1 MIAAHQLR
9 KTFGKTIAVDSVSF
23 TAPDGSITGLL
34 GPNGAGK
41 TTTLR
46 MIYGLMRP
54 DIGTVRIDGI
64 DTFAEPINA
73 RKRIGVLSDSH
84 GLYQRLTAR
93 ENIAYYAQLHGM
105 NEQQQKARIEYI
117 TQLLDLNEIIDRRV
131 TGFSQ
136 GEKMKTAIA
145 RILVHD
151 PHTIILDE
159 PTNGLDIM
167 TTRAMRR
174 AIKALA
180 EQGKCIVFST
190 HIMQEVSALCDHVI
204 IIAKGV
210 VKGEGAPDQLLAQT
224 GKANLEDAFINII
237 GSEQGLAA

>member
-1 MIAAHQLR
+1 MIETHHLR
-9 KTFGKTIAVDSVSF
+9 KKFGHTVAVDDVSF

-46 MIYGLMRP
+46 MIYGLMKP
-54 DIGTVRIDGI
+54 DKGTVRIDGI
-64 DTFAEPINA
+64 DTFAQPIEA

-93 ENIAYYAQLHGM
+93 ENIAYFAELHGLD
-105 NEQQQKARIEYI
+105 EKQQKTRIDYI

-167 TTRAMRR
+167 TTRSMRS
-174 AIKALA
+174 AIKSLA
-180 EQGKCIVFST
+180 GQGKCVVFSS
-190 HIMQEVSALCDHVI
+190 HIMQEVTALCDHVI

-210 VKGEGAPDQLLAQT
+210 VKGEGSPDQLLTQT
-224 GKANLEDAFINII
+224 GKSNLEDAFIDII
-237 GSEQGLAA
+237 GSEQGLSA

>member
-1 MIAAHQLR
+1 MQ
-9 KTFGKTIAVDSVSF
+9 
-23 TAPDGSITGLL
+23 PD
-34 GPNGAGK
+34 K
-41 TTTLR
+41 
-46 MIYGLMRP
+46 
-54 DIGTVRIDGI
+54 GTVRIDSI
-64 DTFAEPINA
+64 DTFAQPIEA

-93 ENIAYYAQLHGM
+93 ENIAYFAELHGM
-105 NEQQQKARIEYI
+105 NQQQQKARIDYI

-167 TTRAMRR
+167 TTRSMRR
-174 AIKALA
+174 AIKSLA
-180 EQGKCIVFST
+180 AEGKCVVFSS
-190 HIMQEVSALCDHVI
+190 HIMQEVTALCDHVI

-210 VKGEGAPDQLLAQT
+210 VKGEGPPDQLLAQT
-224 GKANLEDAFINII
+224 GKANLEDAFIDII
-237 GSEQGLAA
+237 GTEQGMAA

>member
-1 MIAAHQLR
+1 MIEVHQLR
-9 KTFGKTIAVDSVSF
+9 KLFGKTVAVDDVSF
-23 TAPDGSITGLL
+23 SAPDGSITGLL

-46 MIYGLMRP
+46 MIYGLMKP
-54 DIGTVRIDGI
+54 DQGTVRIDGI
-64 DTFAEPINA
+64 DTYTQPIAA

-93 ENIAYYAQLHGM
+93 ENIAYYAELHGLD
-105 NEQQQKARIEYI
+105 EKQKNARIDYI

-131 TGFSQ
+131 SGFSQ

-167 TTRAMRR
+167 TTRSMRS
-174 AIKALA
+174 AIKSLA
-180 EQGKCIVFST
+180 AQGKCVVFSS
-190 HIMQEVSALCDHVI
+190 HIMQEVTALCDHVI
-204 IIAKGV
+204 IIAKGI
-210 VKGEGAPDQLLAQT
+210 VKGEGSPDQLLAKT
-224 GKANLEDAFINII
+224 GKANLEDAFIDII
-237 GSEQGLAA
+237 GSEQGLSA

>member
-1 MIAAHQLR
+1 MIVAHQLK
-9 KTFGKTIAVDSVSF
+9 KTFGKTVAVENVSF
-23 TAPDGSITGLL
+23 TAADGSITALL

-46 MIYGLMRP
+46 MIYGLMKP
-54 DIGTVRIDGI
+54 ESGTVHIDGI
-64 DTFAEPINA
+64 DAFAQPTEA
-73 RKRIGVLSDSH
+73 RKHIGVLSDSH
-84 GLYQRLTAR
+84 GLYQRMTAR

-105 NEQQQKARIEYI
+105 DKTLQNTRIEYI
-117 TQLLDLNEIIDRRV
+117 TQLLDLYEIIDRR
-131 TGFSQ
+131 TASFSQ
-136 GEKMKTAIA
+136 GERMKTAIA

-167 TTRAMRR
+167 TTRSMRR
-174 AIKALA
+174 AIKSLA

-190 HIMQEVSALCDHVI
+190 HIMQEVNALCDRVI
-204 IIAKGV
+204 IIAKGI
-210 VKGEGAPDQLLAQT
+210 VKGEGSPQELLAQT
-224 GKANLEDAFINII
+224 GKHNLEDAFIDII

>member
-1 MIAAHQLR
+1 MIEAHQL
-9 KTFGKTIAVDSVSF
+9 KKLFGKTVAVDDVSF

-46 MIYGLMRP
+46 MIYGLMKP
-54 DIGTVRIDGI
+54 DKGSVRIDGI
-64 DTFAEPINA
+64 DTFAQPIEA

-93 ENIAYYAQLHGM
+93 ENIAYYAELHGM
-105 NEQQQKARIEYI
+105 TADQQQARIEHI
-117 TQLLDLNEIIDRRV
+117 TQLLDLNDIIDRRV
-131 TGFSQ
+131 AGFSQ

-167 TTRAMRR
+167 TTRSMRR
-174 AIKALA
+174 AIKSLA
-180 EQGKCIVFST
+180 AEGKCVVFSS
-190 HIMQEVSALCDHVI
+190 HIMQEVTALCDHVI

-210 VKGEGAPDQLLAQT
+210 VKGEGAPNDLLHRT
-224 GKANLEDAFINII
+224 GKTNLEDAFIDII

>member
-1 MIAAHQLR
+1 MIEAHQLR
-9 KTFGKTIAVDSVSF
+9 KSFGQTVAVDSVSF

-46 MIYGLMRP
+46 MIHGLMKP
-54 DIGTVRIDGI
+54 DQGTVRIDGI
-64 DTFAEPINA
+64 DTFAQPIEA

-93 ENIAYYAQLHGM
+93 ENIAYYAELHGM
-105 NEQQQKARIEYI
+105 NAKQQKARIEYI

-167 TTRAMRR
+167 TTRAMRS
-174 AIKALA
+174 AIKSLA
-180 EQGKCIVFST
+180 AEGKCVVFSS
-190 HIMQEVSALCDHVI
+190 HIMQEVTALCDHVI

-210 VKGEGAPDQLLAQT
+210 VKGEGSPDALLTRT
-224 GKANLEDAFINII
+224 GKANLEDAFIDII
-237 GSEQGLAA
+237 GSEQGMAA

>member
-1 MIAAHQLR
+1 MIEVHQL
-9 KTFGKTIAVDSVSF
+9 KKLFGKTVAVDDVSF
-23 TAPDGSITGLL
+23 SAPDGSITGLL

-46 MIYGLMRP
+46 MIYGLMKP
-54 DIGTVRIDGI
+54 DKGTVRIDGI
-64 DTFAEPINA
+64 DTFAQPIEA

-93 ENIAYYAQLHGM
+93 ENIAYFAELHGLD
-105 NEQQQKARIEYI
+105 EKQQKTRIEYI
-117 TQLLDLNEIIDRRV
+117 TQLLDLNDIIDRRV

-167 TTRAMRR
+167 TTRSMRS
-174 AIKALA
+174 AIKSLA
-180 EQGKCIVFST
+180 AQGKCVVFSS
-190 HIMQEVSALCDHVI
+190 HIMQEVTALCDHVI

-210 VKGEGAPDQLLAQT
+210 VKGEGAPNQLLAQT
-224 GKANLEDAFINII
+224 GKANLEDAFIDII
-237 GSEQGLAA
+237 GSEQGLSA

>member
-1 MIAAHQLR
+1 MIEVHQLR
-9 KTFGKTIAVDSVSF
+9 KTFGKTVAVDSISF

-46 MIYGLMRP
+46 MIYGLMQP
-54 DIGTVRIDGI
+54 DKGTVRIDSI
-64 DTFAEPINA
+64 DTFAQPIEA

-93 ENIAYYAQLHGM
+93 ENIAYFAELHGM
-105 NEQQQKARIEYI
+105 NQQQQKVRIDYI

-167 TTRAMRR
+167 TTRSMRR
-174 AIKALA
+174 AIKSLA
-180 EQGKCIVFST
+180 AEGKCVVFSS
-190 HIMQEVSALCDHVI
+190 HIMQEVTALCDHVI

-210 VKGEGAPDQLLAQT
+210 VKGEGSPDQLLAQT
-224 GKANLEDAFINII
+224 GRANLEEAFIDII
-237 GSEQGLAA
+237 GTEQGMAA

>member
-1 MIAAHQLR
+1 MIETHQLR
-9 KTFGKTIAVDSVSF
+9 KLFGKTVAVDDVSF

-46 MIYGLMRP
+46 MIYGLMQP
-54 DIGTVRIDGI
+54 DKGTVRIDGI
-64 DTFAEPINA
+64 DTFAQPIEA

-93 ENIAYYAQLHGM
+93 ENIAYYADLHGM
-105 NEQQQKARIEYI
+105 SEKQQKTRIEYI
-117 TQLLDLNEIIDRRV
+117 TQLLDLYEIIDRRV

-167 TTRAMRR
+167 TTRSMRR
-174 AIKALA
+174 AIKSLA
-180 EQGKCIVFST
+180 AEGKCIVFSS

-210 VKGEGAPDQLLAQT
+210 VKGEGSPDQLLMQT
-224 GKANLEDAFINII
+224 GKANLEDAFIDII

>member
-1 MIAAHQLR
+1 MIEAHQLR
-9 KTFGKTIAVDSVSF
+9 KKFGNTVAVDDVSF
-23 TAPDGSITGLL
+23 VAPDGSITGLL

-46 MIYGLMRP
+46 MIYGLMKP
-54 DIGTVRIDGI
+54 DKGTVRIDGI
-64 DTFAEPINA
+64 DTFVQPIEA

-93 ENIAYYAQLHGM
+93 ENIAYFADLHGM
-105 NEQQQKARIEYI
+105 NEKQKNTRIKYI
-117 TQLLDLNEIIDRRV
+117 TQLLDLKDIIDRRV

-167 TTRAMRR
+167 TTRSMRS
-174 AIKALA
+174 AIKLLA
-180 EQGKCIVFST
+180 AQGKCVVFSS
-190 HIMQEVSALCDHVI
+190 HIMQEVTALCDHVI

-210 VKGEGAPDQLLAQT
+210 VKGEGSPDQLLAQT
-224 GKANLEDAFINII
+224 GKANLEDAFIDII
-237 GSEQGLAA
+237 GTEQGMAA

>member
-1 MIAAHQLR
+1 MIEAHQLR
-9 KTFGKTIAVDSVSF
+9 KAFGTTLAVDSVSF

-105 NEQQQKARIEYI
+105 DEKQQNVRIDYL
-117 TQLLDLNEIIDRRV
+117 TQLIDLNEIIDRRV

-167 TTRAMRR
+167 TARAMRR

-210 VKGEGAPDQLLAQT
+210 VKGEGPPDQLLAQT
-224 GKANLEDAFINII
+224 GKANLEDAFIAII
-237 GSEQGLAA
+237 GSEQGLSA

>member
-1 MIAAHQLR
+1 MIEVHQL
-9 KTFGKTIAVDSVSF
+9 KKLFGQTVAVDDVSF
-23 TAPDGSITGLL
+23 TTPDGSITGLL

-46 MIYGLMRP
+46 MIYGLMKP
-54 DIGTVRIDGI
+54 DKGTVRIDGI
-64 DTFAEPINA
+64 DTFAQPIEA

-93 ENIAYYAQLHGM
+93 ENIAYYAELHGVT
-105 NEQQQKARIEYI
+105 EQQQKTRIAYI

-174 AIKALA
+174 AIKSLA
-180 EQGKCIVFST
+180 AKGKCVVFSS
-190 HIMQEVSALCDHVI
+190 HIMQEVTALCDHVI

-210 VKGEGAPDQLLAQT
+210 VKGEGSPDQLLTQT
-224 GKANLEDAFINII
+224 GKANLEDAFIDII

>member
-1 MIAAHQLR
+1 MIEANQLR
-9 KTFGKTIAVDSVSF
+9 KVFGNTVAVDSVSF
-23 TAPDGSITGLL
+23 TAPDGYITGLL

-41 TTTLR
+41 TTMLR
-46 MIYGLMRP
+46 MIYGLMSP
-54 DIGTVRIDGI
+54 DKGTVRIDGI
-64 DTFAEPINA
+64 DTFADPIQA

-105 NEQQQKARIEYI
+105 SEQQQNARIAHLI
-117 TQLLDLNEIIDRRV
+117 QLLDLIDIIDRRV
-131 TGFSQ
+131 EGFSQ

-167 TTRAMRR
+167 TTRSMRR
-174 AIKALA
+174 AIKSLA
-180 EQGKCIVFST
+180 GQGKCIVFST

-210 VKGEGAPDQLLAQT
+210 VKGEGSPGLLLKQT
-224 GKANLEDAFINII
+224 GKTNLEDAFIHII
-237 GSEQGLAA
+237 GGEQGLAA

>member
-1 MIAAHQLR
+1 MIEVRQLR
-9 KTFGKTIAVDSVSF
+9 KLFGKTVAVNDVSF

-46 MIYGLMRP
+46 MIYGLMKP
-54 DIGTVRIDGI
+54 DTGSVRIDGI
-64 DTFAEPINA
+64 DTFAQPIAA

-93 ENIAYYAQLHGM
+93 ENIAYFAQLHGM
-105 NEQQQKARIEYI
+105 DDGEQHARIEHLV
-117 TQLLDLNEIIDRRV
+117 QLLDLKDIIDRRA
-131 TGFSQ
+131 GAFSQ

-167 TTRAMRR
+167 TTRSMRR
-174 AIKALA
+174 AIKSLA
-180 EQGKCIVFST
+180 AQGKCVVFSS
-190 HIMQEVSALCDHVI
+190 HIMQEVTALCDHVI

-210 VKGEGAPDQLLAQT
+210 VKGEGSPDQLLRQT
-224 GKANLEDAFINII
+224 GKANLEDAFIDII

>member
-1 MIAAHQLR
+1 MIETHQLR
-9 KTFGKTIAVDSVSF
+9 KIFGKTVAVDDVSF

-46 MIYGLMRP
+46 MIYGLMQP
-54 DIGTVRIDGI
+54 DKGTVRIDGI
-64 DTFAEPINA
+64 DTFAQPIEA

-93 ENIAYYAQLHGM
+93 ENIAYYAELHGM
-105 NEQQQKARIEYI
+105 NEKLQKTRIQYI
-117 TQLLDLNEIIDRRV
+117 TQLLDLYEIIDRRV

-174 AIKALA
+174 AIKSLA

-210 VKGEGAPDQLLAQT
+210 VKGEGSPDQLLTQT
-224 GKANLEDAFINII
+224 GKANLEDAFIDII